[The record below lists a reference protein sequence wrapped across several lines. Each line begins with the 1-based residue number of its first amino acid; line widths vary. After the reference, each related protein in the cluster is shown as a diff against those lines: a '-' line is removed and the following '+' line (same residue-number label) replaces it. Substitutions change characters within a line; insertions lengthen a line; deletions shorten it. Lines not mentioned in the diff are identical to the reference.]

1 MSIQRNF
8 AAVLFDMDGT
18 LIDSTPVIEL
28 VWRRWAERHGVDVPL
43 LMSKIHGRRGQ
54 EVIPEVAPHLDVQ
67 EEVRQLLAE
76 EAVTLDGTTAIAGV
90 QAMLAS
96 LGGARWS
103 IVTSATHA
111 LAAAKL
117 GFVGLAIPEHVIGG
131 DDVKNGKPHPE
142 PYLMAAAHHGVD
154 PADCLV
160 FEDAISGIQSA
171 KAAGM
176 TVVALATSHPIEQ
189 LGDADLIIRDW
200 HDIAL
205 KVSASGITLEVLRA
219 HG

>member
-1 MSIQRNF
+1 
-8 AAVLFDMDGT
+8 MDGT
-18 LIDSTPVIEL
+18 LIDSTPAIEL
-28 VWRRWAERHGVDVPL
+28 VWRRWAERHGVDIPL
-43 LMSKIHGRRGQ
+43 LFSKIHGRRGQ
-54 EVIPEVAPHLDVQ
+54 EVIPEVAPHLDVHA
-67 EEVRQLLAE
+67 EVEQLLAE
-76 EAVTLDGTTAIAGV
+76 EAVTLDGTVAIAGV

-111 LAAAKL
+111 LARAKL
-117 GFVGLAIPEHVIGG
+117 GFVGLEVSDHMIGG
-131 DDVKNGKPHPE
+131 DDVTNGKPHPE
-142 PYLMAAAHHGVD
+142 PYLMAAEHHGVD

-160 FEDAISGIQSA
+160 FEDAVSGIRSG

-176 TVVALATSHPIEQ
+176 TVVALATSHPVEQ
-189 LGDADLIIRDW
+189 LHEADLVIGNW

-205 KVSASGITLEVLRA
+205 HVEPGGIRLEVLRT